1 MTNKLFIGM
10 LCAMLFSACTQDDVL
25 GVNEEIP
32 TTKTRSVLSTQKAQ
46 IKFAKI
52 LSKAVSA
59 NVDLR
64 RFLKEEAMRQFDN
77 DYDVFYPLV
86 KDKIV
91 TNGKTSE
98 TYCCHIAKAQTT

>member
-32 TTKTRSVLSTQKAQ
+32 TTKTLSVLSTQEAQ

-52 LSKAVSA
+52 LSKAVAS
-59 NVDLR
+59 
-64 RFLKEEAMRQFDN
+64 
-77 DYDVFYPLV
+77 
-86 KDKIV
+86 
-91 TNGKTSE
+91 SE
-98 TYCCHIAKAQTT
+98 SVNQRGQRAREVGLQQQTQQSD

>member
-32 TTKTRSVLSTQKAQ
+32 TTKTLSVLSTQEAQ

-52 LSKAVSA
+52 LSKAVASSVNPA
-59 NVDLR
+59 KR
-64 RFLKEEAMRQFDN
+64 KAI
-77 DYDVFYPLV
+77 PV
-86 KDKIV
+86 KNEK
-91 TNGKTSE
+91 
-98 TYCCHIAKAQTT
+98 